1 LTIFT
6 WADLFDGIAYLILES
21 EMKKTIAML
30 CLALGFMVLESNQA
44 SAFYCEARGTTGAS
58 GWGRSSNPGQARR
71 IALRECAIRTPR
83 RAVCRIMFCNR

>member
-1 LTIFT
+1 MTIFT
-6 WADLFDGIAYLILES
+6 WADLFDGISYSILES

-58 GWGRSSNPGQARR
+58 GWGRSSNSGQARR